1 MHPWPAQVL
10 QAKANLNRIFLH
22 ATQALQ
28 TESDVSHLQF
38 HHNVIAVEAVSI
50 LHALDALAWESSQ
63 NSVLLEWVVKYT
75 VHFGTLLCQLSN
87 AQKTAIGQ
95 QVFHLPTIQSIY

>member
-1 MHPWPAQVL
+1 MSLPELPANHSYASWPAQVL
-10 QAKANLNRIFLH
+10 QAKANLDRIFLH

-38 HHNVIAVEAVSI
+38 HHNAIAIEAVSI
-50 LHALDALAWESSQ
+50 LHALEALARESGQ
-63 NSVLLEWVVKYT
+63 NSLLLEWVVKYT
-75 VHFGTLLCQLSN
+75 VHFGTLLCQLSD

-95 QVFHLPTIQSIY
+95 